1 MSSGASNTLR
11 AGRATRSGRGEQLV
25 SGGTNITPRSEGI
38 PHPARRVHRTP
49 LGGYTALRSE
59 GTPHPARR
67 VHRTPLGGYT
77 APRSEGTPHSARRV
91 HHSPLGGY
99 ITVRSE
105 GISHSERDGQLCLI
119 PVINNFRPGKKSLAF
134 SV

>member
-49 LGGYTALRSE
+49 LGGYTTPRSE

-67 VHRTPLGGYT
+67 VHHT
-77 APRSEGTPHSARRV
+77 
-91 HHSPLGGY
+91 PLGGY